1 MYVSKC
7 NFFIHSSDNGHQ
19 CCFHIQ
25 TIVNCVVMNIG
36 SHVFFWIMVSSGC
49 RPSSRIGKSYVT
61 FIPIPKINLYTV
73 VFNGHT
79 TLYSHQW
86 CKRVPFFL
94 HPLQHLLL
102 VRSFDDCCSEQCE
115 VISHC
120 NYDLHFCNNYQCW
133 SSFQVFIGYLY
144 FIFWEMFI

>member
-1 MYVSKC
+1 MYQNATSL
-7 NFFIHSSDNGHQ
+7 FIHLIMDINVASTSRL
-19 CCFHIQ
+19 CCKLCCNEHSV
-25 TIVNCVVMNIG
+25 TCG
-36 SHVFFWIMVSSGC
+36 FFWIMISSGC
-49 RPSSRIGKSYVT
+49 RPSSRIVRSYVT

-73 VFNGHT
+73 FYNGHT

-86 CKRVPFFL
+86 CKRVPFSP

-120 NYDLHFCNNYQCW
+120 SYHLHFCNNYQCW

-144 FIFWEMFI
+144 FFFWAMFI